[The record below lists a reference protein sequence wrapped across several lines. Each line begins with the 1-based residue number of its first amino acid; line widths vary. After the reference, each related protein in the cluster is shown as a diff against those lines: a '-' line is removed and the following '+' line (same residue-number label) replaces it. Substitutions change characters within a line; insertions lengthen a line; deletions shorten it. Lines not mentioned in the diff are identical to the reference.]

1 MADENV
7 GVTPPDGTTLSGKVR
22 VLIGDTSPSPLEV
35 PEAGLGQYAWYSDS
49 ELEILGG
56 MMGENPKRVAIWVL
70 SQVSMSQALLL
81 KKWTSEDLAIDGPA
95 ITRGMEG
102 TLKRLSAEV
111 DKEDAAGGEAEFF
124 GIYEGARGNRYLLP
138 PTAWEYILRTE
149 A

>member
-7 GVTPPDGTTLSGKVR
+7 GVTPPDFSTLAGMVR
-22 VLIGDTSPSPLEV
+22 VLVGDTTPEPLETPV
-35 PEAGLGQYAWYSDS
+35 AGLGQYAWYSDD
-49 ELEILGG
+49 ELEALGTLNSG
-56 MMGENPKRVAIWVL
+56 NPKRVAIWVL
-70 SQVSMSQALLL
+70 SQVSMSQALML
-81 KKWTSEDLAIDGPA
+81 KKWTSEDLQVDGPA

-124 GIYEGARGNRYLLP
+124 GVYEQPFSNRYLLP
-138 PTAWEYILRTE
+138 PTALDYILRTE